1 MVLNQENINNF
12 LNKYIDFVD
21 KISSLYDYDSNIRH
35 LLYLIVPAFVTKYDI
50 SYEKAIIKCFEE
62 TKIYVSGTEDDTV
75 TATFNRILKKK
86 DSNYYT
92 EKYIILNQY
101 KNASFTNLIDN
112 IVHEFN
118 HAINSINNEITIE
131 EKYIKLRTGLSY
143 LIYDRETMNYI
154 CKSDAIFLEEVLN
167 TKQSEEI
174 INIIASFGNY
184 NILNIEFSNL
194 LYTLKNEIG
203 RGGYVSSAYLFQ
215 SLICD
220 ILIKNKTFY
229 PTISNLRFKGYIE
242 DIPVLF
248 DNVIDKVG
256 SYKYLNSL
264 LKDIYNL
271 QTKYIKTIFF
281 KKRIANKIRNKAKDL
296 YQLIQEYDKKC
307 IYK

>member
-1 MVLNQENINNF
+1 
-12 LNKYIDFVD
+12 
-21 KISSLYDYDSNIRH
+21 
-35 LLYLIVPAFVTKYDI
+35 
-50 SYEKAIIKCFEE
+50 
-62 TKIYVSGTEDDTV
+62 
-75 TATFNRILKKK
+75 
-86 DSNYYT
+86 
-92 EKYIILNQY
+92 
-101 KNASFTNLIDN
+101 
-112 IVHEFN
+112 
-118 HAINSINNEITIE
+118 
-131 EKYIKLRTGLSY
+131 
-143 LIYDRETMNYI
+143 MNYI

-203 RGGYVSSAYLFQ
+203 KGGYVSSAYLFQ

-264 LKDIYNL
+264 LKDIYNS
-271 QTKYIKTIFF
+271 
-281 KKRIANKIRNKAKDL
+281 
-296 YQLIQEYDKKC
+296 
-307 IYK
+307 